1 VKLLNPEE
9 VSQVL
14 GVSRSTAL
22 RMMHEQQVPTIK
34 LRSGKRK
41 TVLRVNEESL
51 NRWITAKEREG
62 QRAQKISIAS

>member
-51 NRWITAKEREG
+51 NRWITPKEREG